1 MNGYNLS
8 RDFYSFKFL
17 NPEKVKAVHSDLYHY
32 IIDLWN
38 RLGQKEKF
46 GLPTSITMECLGIGS
61 YNTYKKALSDLVDFG
76 FLIIISESKNQH
88 QSKIIAISKNDKA
101 TDKALDKATI
111 KATIKATDKAS
122 DEPTD
127 KAIDTIIKQINNI
140 TINKIN
146 KEQYNILSSA
156 FKNFENTFQEFNQKE
171 KPVILNEDIYINLLL
186 EYGFDKNLILEWFV
200 VRKNKNVTN
209 STTFFKGFIKTV
221 SESGIDKNEVLKIC
235 VENSWAT
242 FKKTW
247 YDNLNKTN
255 TNGTATAK
263 KANVQYSDDFLGKIA
278 NALQS

>member
-1 MNGYNLS
+1 MNGYNLTRS
-8 RDFYSFKFL
+8 WFNYKFE
-17 NPEKVKAVHSDLYHY
+17 NTKKVRHVHSDMYFY
-32 IIDLWN
+32 IVDLWN
-38 RLGQKEKF
+38 RLGQKNEF
-46 GLPTSITMECLGIGS
+46 GLPTNVAMECLGIGS
-61 YNTYKKALSDLVDFG
+61 YNTYKKTLIDLIDFG
-76 FLIIISESKNQH
+76 FIVLVKDSRNQH
-88 QSKIIAISKNDKA
+88 NSKVIALSFFDKA
-101 TDKALDKATI
+101 TDKPLD

-146 KEQYNILSSA
+146 KEQYNVLSSA

-221 SESGIDKNEVLKIC
+221 SESGMDKNEVLKIC

-255 TNGTATAK
+255 TNGTATGK
-263 KANVQYSDDFLGKIA
+263 KANVQYSDDFLGKIV
-278 NALQS
+278 NDLQS

>member
-1 MNGYNLS
+1 MSKDPAFLFYHQ
-8 RDFYSFKFL
+8 DFFSGVSDMTNEEIGAYVKCLCIQASKGGIT
-17 NPEKVKAVHSDLYHY
+17 EKH
-32 IIDLWN
+32 
-38 RLGQKEKF
+38 
-46 GLPTSITMECLGIGS
+46 M
-61 YNTYKKALSDLVDFG
+61 
-76 FLIIISESKNQH
+76 LIICYSYEVHNIVKNKFVFNEETNMFENIRLRNEIEKRKKYSESRSNNRKKGLQE
-88 QSKIIAISKNDKA
+88 QKSKKDMLIISKSYDNHMENENEIENE
-101 TDKALDKATI
+101 I
-111 KATIKATDKAS
+111 K
-122 DEPTD
+122 DEV
-127 KAIDTIIKQINNI
+127 
-140 TINKIN
+140 
-146 KEQYNILSSA
+146 
-156 FKNFENTFQEFNQKE
+156 KN
-171 KPVILNEDIYINLLL
+171 VILNEDIYINLLL

>member
-76 FLIIISESKNQH
+76 FLIIILESKNQH
-88 QSKIIAISKNDKA
+88 QSKIIAISKNDEATDKA

-111 KATIKATDKAS
+111 KATDKAS
-122 DEPTD
+122 DEATD

-146 KEQYNILSSA
+146 KEQYSVLSKA

-171 KPVILNEDIYINLLL
+171 NPVILNEDIYINLLL

-263 KANVQYSDDFLGKIA
+263 KAHVQYSDDFLGKIA

>member
-1 MNGYNLS
+1 M
-8 RDFYSFKFL
+8 
-17 NPEKVKAVHSDLYHY
+17 
-32 IIDLWN
+32 
-38 RLGQKEKF
+38 
-46 GLPTSITMECLGIGS
+46 
-61 YNTYKKALSDLVDFG
+61 
-76 FLIIISESKNQH
+76 
-88 QSKIIAISKNDKA
+88 
-101 TDKALDKATI
+101 
-111 KATIKATDKAS
+111 
-122 DEPTD
+122 
-127 KAIDTIIKQINNI
+127 
-140 TINKIN
+140 
-146 KEQYNILSSA
+146 
-156 FKNFENTFQEFNQKE
+156 
-171 KPVILNEDIYINLLL
+171 
-186 EYGFDKNLILEWFV
+186 

>member
-1 MNGYNLS
+1 M
-8 RDFYSFKFL
+8 
-17 NPEKVKAVHSDLYHY
+17 
-32 IIDLWN
+32 
-38 RLGQKEKF
+38 
-46 GLPTSITMECLGIGS
+46 
-61 YNTYKKALSDLVDFG
+61 
-76 FLIIISESKNQH
+76 
-88 QSKIIAISKNDKA
+88 
-101 TDKALDKATI
+101 
-111 KATIKATDKAS
+111 
-122 DEPTD
+122 
-127 KAIDTIIKQINNI
+127 
-140 TINKIN
+140 
-146 KEQYNILSSA
+146 SSA